1 MTTYYGTIAAADAY
15 HATSAN
21 GAVWLA
27 GTPEAKEAA
36 LIRASRSL
44 DGIYG
49 KRYPGYKAG
58 GRNQSLGWPRKDA
71 FDHCAQEEIPSYEVP
86 VEVEEAAYALALV
99 ELQTPGASAPSFTVG
114 AINKRERV
122 DVIERERFGPADGV
136 MLTLE
141 NQRAKLAE
149 VEDLLRC
156 LLVNNGAVQPI
167 LRV

>member
-1 MTTYYGTIAAADAY
+1 MSYYGTIAAADAY
-15 HATSAN
+15 HATSAG
-21 GAVWLA
+21 GAAWLA
-27 GTPEAKEAA
+27 GTVSAKEAA
-36 LIRASRSL
+36 LIRASRAL

-49 KRYPGYKAG
+49 KRYPGTPTAG
-58 GRNQSLGWPRKDA
+58 RGQKLGWPRIGA
-71 FDHCAQEEIPSYEVP
+71 YDHCAQESLPIDEVP
-86 VEVEEAAYALALV
+86 VEVEEATYALALV
-99 ELQTPGASAPSFTVG
+99 ELQTPGASTPTFTPG
-114 AINKRERV
+114 AVNKREKV

-156 LLVNNGAVQPI
+156 ILTDSGACQPI

>member
-1 MTTYYGTIAAADAY
+1 MLYYGTIEAAGAY
-15 HATSAN
+15 HATSAG
-21 GAVWLA
+21 GAAWLA
-27 GTPEAKEAA
+27 GTESAKEAA
-36 LIRASRSL
+36 LIRASRAL
-44 DGIYG
+44 DGQYG
-49 KRYPGYKAG
+49 RRYPGHKAG
-58 GRNQSLGWPRKDA
+58 GRTQSLGWPRINA
-71 FDHCAQEEIPSYEVP
+71 YDHCAQEAIPSDEVP

-99 ELQTPGASAPSFTVG
+99 ELQTPGASTPTLTVG
-114 AINKRERV
+114 AINKRERI

-156 LLVNNGAVQPI
+156 LLVNSGACQPI

>member
-1 MTTYYGTIAAADAY
+1 MTTYYGTISAADAY

-27 GTPEAKEAA
+27 GTESAKESA
-36 LIRASRSL
+36 LIRASRAL
-44 DGIYG
+44 DGMYG
-49 KRYPGYKAG
+49 KRYPGTPTAG
-58 GRNQSLGWPRKDA
+58 RAQSLGWPRIGA
-71 FDHCAQEEIPSYEVP
+71 YDHCAQEFLPSEEVP

-99 ELQTPGASAPSFTVG
+99 ELQTPGASTPTLTVG

-156 LLVNNGAVQPI
+156 LLVNNGACQPI